1 MKTELTKQVEKAIIS
16 TSGATGAGVYGC
28 LEVTLG
34 DCYGHERVDYMTMDC
49 KDIFRCYEIKTSKS
63 DFYSKAKKSFVGD
76 YNYFVF
82 DRQTYEAVKNDID
95 MKYYGVGIYVYNG
108 GDIVFKISF
117 SLYDDGS
124 SIDIEFYKLV
134 DGKLF
139 NLIVYFDN
147 PH

>member
-1 MKTELTKQVEKAIIS
+1 MKTELTKQVEKAIIR

-82 DRQTYEAVKNDID
+82 DKQTYETVKNDID

-108 GDIVFKISF
+108 GDTC
-117 SLYDDGS
+117 
-124 SIDIEFYKLV
+124 KLV
-134 DGKLF
+134 KKPIRKTLHLY
-139 NLIVYFDN
+139 NKTELMYCLVRSLSRYTIKEVKE
-147 PH
+147 